1 MKKNANINI
10 KNVINNNLYC
20 TFNEW
25 IFFEI
30 YISDYDL
37 MYNEVMLMLYEF
49 LYKLKLKYFYINYMD
64 NSENTLRLRI
74 YKCIDIFKIVNFI
87 QKKLKLYFVI
97 KPYIRE
103 VNKYGKSIY
112 NDIEKHF
119 VYESQSILDCL
130 SEYNFNNK
138 VEICI
143 NFIDTIIE
151 KLNLNLEE
159 ILTFFR
165 QYKYLDIEY
174 DINIKKEIQIYLNKN
189 KYFIQYK
196 RIKFYRNKIKLLNEF
211 IHLLCNRIFGID
223 PIMELKIKGICK
235 KIYLERIYKN
245 EKNRLF
251 KD

>member
-1 MKKNANINI
+1 
-10 KNVINNNLYC
+10 
-20 TFNEW
+20 
-25 IFFEI
+25 
-30 YISDYDL
+30 
-37 MYNEVMLMLYEF
+37 
-49 LYKLKLKYFYINYMD
+49 
-64 NSENTLRLRI
+64 
-74 YKCIDIFKIVNFI
+74 
-87 QKKLKLYFVI
+87 
-97 KPYIRE
+97 
-103 VNKYGKSIY
+103 
-112 NDIEKHF
+112 
-119 VYESQSILDCL
+119 
-130 SEYNFNNK
+130 
-138 VEICI
+138 
-143 NFIDTIIE
+143 
-151 KLNLNLEE
+151 
-159 ILTFFR
+159 LTFFR